1 MSQSNVEQ
9 GGWRRVEGAGR
20 ELLPE
25 LQPSTRGYAPRAK
38 AHATSSELSNCFTPP
53 PSWGPVR
60 MRGHSGPALIH
71 YGALVGYCAG
81 TTKHAQNRLEKDHTL
96 PWSAQAQPHAG

>member
-1 MSQSNVEQ
+1 MSRGPKRMLRLPSCPIALHLRLLGDQCACADTQ
-9 GGWRRVEGAGR
+9 G
-20 ELLPE
+20 
-25 LQPSTRGYAPRAK
+25 
-38 AHATSSELSNCFTPP
+38 PP
-53 PSWGPVR
+53 
-60 MRGHSGPALIH
+60 LIR

>member
-1 MSQSNVEQ
+1 MLRLPSCPIALHLRLLGDQCACADTQ
-9 GGWRRVEGAGR
+9 G
-20 ELLPE
+20 
-25 LQPSTRGYAPRAK
+25 
-38 AHATSSELSNCFTPP
+38 PP
-53 PSWGPVR
+53 
-60 MRGHSGPALIH
+60 LIR